1 MLGHLLWGA
10 KLQASFGPS
19 RAEGRVPSERVAWPT
34 WWEWE
39 LELTSHVQRRMEDRE
54 FTEVELRRM
63 LEVATAYRNDPLIE
77 GRFVVETRH
86 RGEDWE
92 IIVEPD
98 ADDHWLVVVTA
109 YPL

>member
-1 MLGHLLWGA
+1 M
-10 KLQASFGPS
+10 
-19 RAEGRVPSERVAWPT
+19 AWPT

-39 LELTSHVQRRMEDRE
+39 LELTSHVQRRMVDRE

-63 LEVATAYRNDPLIE
+63 LEVATAYRDDPLVE

-86 RGEDWE
+86 RGVDWE
-92 IIVEPD
+92 VIVEPD
-98 ADDHWLVVVTA
+98 EADHWLVVVTA